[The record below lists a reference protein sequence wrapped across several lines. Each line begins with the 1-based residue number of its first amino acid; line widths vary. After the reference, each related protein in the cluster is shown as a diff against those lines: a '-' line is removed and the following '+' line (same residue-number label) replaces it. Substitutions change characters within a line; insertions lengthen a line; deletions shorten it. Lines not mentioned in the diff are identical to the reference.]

1 MGTKFAPV
9 YATLSIGHLE
19 VKLYEKVTE
28 VFGNEFGKHFITSW
42 KRFLDD
48 CFIPWTKSVGDL
60 ETLHNIL
67 NNLRIDINFSS
78 TEQPFLDVLVKNR
91 DGKIETDIY
100 YKDTDSKQYLLFY
113 SCHPRHTKINIPFN
127 LARRLRTIV
136 SEEQVL
142 QRRMKEIKSFLIKQ
156 HYPEQIIEHGLQKA
170 MSLDKNVLR
179 TVTTK
184 GKQNMVPYV
193 LTHNPRDP
201 EMFNVIIENMPI
213 LQEDEKKCERFGQ
226 IISL

>member
-1 MGTKFAPV
+1 MRDV
-9 YATLSIGHLE
+9 
-19 VKLYEKVTE
+19 
-28 VFGNEFGKHFITSW
+28 
-42 KRFLDD
+42 
-48 CFIPWTKSVGDL
+48 

-67 NNLRIDINFSS
+67 NNLHIDINFTLQFNS

-127 LARRLRTIV
+127 LARRSRTIV
-136 SEEQVL
+136 AEEQVL
-142 QRRMKEIKSFLIKQ
+142 QKRMLELKSFLIKQ

-170 MSLDKNVLR
+170 MPLDKNVLR

-184 GKQNMVPYV
+184 GKENIVPYV
-193 LTHNPRDP
+193 STYNPRDP
-201 EMFNVIIENMPI
+201 ERFSVIIENMPI
-213 LQEDEKKCERFGQ
+213 LQEDEKMQKILSNYKFIKSKCQPYNLKRLLTKAKFTSNYTCEVRKCTKPNCGLC
-226 IISL
+226 IHLLEGN